1 MIFRK
6 LNIANTNVD
15 LKILCCKDNPFM
27 SYRQMV
33 SEENSRKGVFDTVYE
48 NQHPVIL
55 YLLLLHPYYSIFVH
69 LDIKSCGK
77 LTTFSINSQENTLF
91 LCHIF
96 KL

>member
-1 MIFRK
+1 MYILRFYVAK
-6 LNIANTNVD
+6 IILLCLIDKWLVKKIAQKV
-15 LKILCCKDNPFM
+15 F
-27 SYRQMV
+27 
-33 SEENSRKGVFDTVYE
+33 FDTVYE

-77 LTTFSINSQENTLF
+77 LTIFSLNSQENTLF